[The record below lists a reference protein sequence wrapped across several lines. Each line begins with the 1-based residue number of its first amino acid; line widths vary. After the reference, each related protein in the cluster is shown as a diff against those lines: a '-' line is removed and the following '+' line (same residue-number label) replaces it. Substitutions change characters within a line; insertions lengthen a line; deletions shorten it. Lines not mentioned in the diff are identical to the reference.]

1 MEKKQVLGMLGVIIA
16 ITAGIVLYCLFFGNQ
31 YTVTFDSNGGSKVE
45 KQVLKVGKQVK
56 EPKSP
61 TREGYEFIEW
71 QLKGKKYD
79 FDSKVKQNITLIAKW
94 KKISET
100 TDLFF
105 TVKFNS
111 DGGSNIDEQTIVT
124 GGKASKPKNPDKDG
138 YTFEGWYANDS
149 LYDFDK
155 SVTSDMELM
164 AKWQKKSSGNNGGSG
179 LSSDLKVGDRVLI
192 VGSYAESSTSTQ
204 ALHSKAKGWK
214 RVILKIYEGREY
226 PYRVG
231 DSTGTT
237 GFFKAES
244 LEKID

>member
-45 KQVLKVGKQVK
+45 KQVLKVGKLAK
-56 EPKSP
+56 EPKEP
-61 TREGYEFIEW
+61 TRTGYEFIEW

-79 FDSKVKQNITLIAKW
+79 FDSKVKKNITLIAKW
-94 KKISET
+94 QKIGEI
-100 TDLFF
+100 TDLFV

-111 DGGSNIDEQTIVT
+111 DGGSKVEEQTIAT
-124 GGKASKPKNPDKDG
+124 GGKVSKPKNPAKEG
-138 YTFEGWYANDS
+138 YTFEGWYDNDKP
-149 LYDFDK
+149 YDFDK
-155 SVTSDMELM
+155 SVTIDLELK
-164 AKWQKKSSGNNGGSG
+164 AKWQKKSSGNNGGST
-179 LSSDLKVGDRVLI
+179 LNSDLKVGDRVLI

-231 DSTGTT
+231 DSSGTT